1 MSNIFVF
8 RQPPHGVIS
17 EYFGGGGK
25 GGQTVQ
31 STQIPPEVLARYN
44 AVNSKAEEVAQTPF
58 QQYNGEFVA
67 GLNPTQNAGVQ
78 ATSDYSQSAQPYYGA
93 GAGLTLGA
101 SQGVGPVSQGQIGY
115 YQNPY
120 TQSVVNS
127 TEAALN
133 QQFGQQNAQLQSQAI
148 KGGAFGGDRSN
159 LAQAQL
165 AGQQGLALSQ
175 SISPLYQQSYTQAL
189 NEANLQQQNQQ
200 ANLARQM
207 QGGAQLGNLGAGAQG
222 AALAGA
228 QAQIAAGTLGQQTQ
242 QAQDTALY
250 QQFLQERGYP
260 FQTTQFLANIAEGTG
275 ALSGNTT
282 SSQQSGG
289 YFSSDERL
297 KKNIEHVGKLNDG
310 QNIYRYQY
318 KDDPHGDTHIG
329 VLGQEALAKK
339 KPGVGLDPAGYLAV
353 NYHDV
358 TDDAAHEGKGL
369 IPNSMGGAV
378 HESGNF
384 ARGGYAEGGMSW
396 ADILAAHKAG
406 LPGQEKQQTPG
417 LGIPT
422 QSSAPKT
429 LQTAPLLQRK
439 QEGNPL
445 TEAANAGKNIVG
457 AKKAFDEMK
466 SLHPIDAAKNFFNG
480 TGTGD
485 KSTMRAPTEGTP
497 GSSSPAAATGAP
509 GKQAGLNP
517 SEARPSWMPDEHG
530 NVSAATSGEAH
541 PINVTSAGQAPLEQ
555 IQSGGA
561 PSGTT
566 PATEHVAD
574 ASSINDVADSSSNL
588 GDFASMSSELGDLAD
603 FAKRG
608 GRINPFCYGGVVPRT
623 KRAPGGTVNPYST
636 SEDPNKIMDD
646 VDKEGEQ
653 STDALK
659 NEQSSMNPKVSGGG
673 GGGGGSPL
681 SAIGPLLSIASFFN
695 AGGSVSPFAYG
706 GLVPR
711 EHHDG
716 SEGNI
721 VGDDGTTVVEQPP
734 IGEDVVNA
742 APGLKV
748 SDLEAAK
755 AEAEKPTGLNT
766 NVMNLTPDK
775 DQQPKYKVEPIKF
788 EDLPAHQQTLLNSI
802 AAPESAGR
810 WDVRY
815 GGVGSSGKTFDIN
828 GPHPAI
834 PERTADGRLSTAA
847 GRYMFTKPTWD
858 GVTGGAP
865 MTEGYQNAAT
875 VKLAQQEYKSQTG
888 RDLDEDLQ
896 KNGMTPEIAK
906 ALSGQWTG
914 LKNYTGKTAPV
925 PDSSVPSASSLIS
938 KASDI
943 VRGKSG
949 PGEYDNK
956 PASMASMGDIVRE
969 YAPAGMPTSENFWV
983 PALGFLGAMLSS
995 PSPKFLGALGSGLVG
1010 GASGYMELRRSQQED
1025 VKNILEVAKSNYK
1038 LTPGENGNPQ
1048 IVDRFGQILSPQEAQ
1063 MNIAKMFIQKGLDPT
1078 VAGVAPEI
1086 TAAARRQMSG
1096 KQDAGPTNLPP
1107 RVNAPAPVEEGAA
1120 SAQTGTESQ
1129 PPIGSPKG
1137 APIQPAQPGQP
1148 VKPEPETP
1156 PTIED
1161 QLNWGKSQWMDFV
1174 QRPENRS
1181 TYGLDKLPE
1190 IDAEI
1195 QQRQQKAAVLMKGAQ
1210 SLQDPAP
1217 ALKQAEL
1224 ETQMAR
1230 DAYAKRQA
1238 LVEAAVATPAAKS
1251 TSYQADQQNQVL
1263 AFQKKAQERNDPVN
1277 YQSDLS
1283 KMKQAAQVLS
1293 QIPDSGKPAEQL
1305 QTMRQWLVQLGI
1317 PTDQAQVADFATA
1330 QKLAAGTISGI
1341 INAQDLNRAPAAGSA
1356 LAGQQVAGP
1365 TQPAGTNFQIIA
1377 RNIAERQFA
1386 KERDDA
1392 YLYGKDEKGRPYF
1405 GTRVDKF
1412 NNDWQK
1418 AHKDHLD
1425 ELIAQTMNSP
1435 EMPASPNISTKEW
1448 DNLEREWGPK
1458 GFDRAAKVADTV
1470 ARASAGKPWAASAPS
1485 APSAGTAGPKNIPW
1499 TFANPEQSAG
1509 VPITTLQ

>member
-1 MSNIFVF
+1 M
-8 RQPPHGVIS
+8 
-17 EYFGGGGK
+17 GGGGK
-25 GGQTVQ
+25 GGSTVQ

-175 SISPLYQQSYTQAL
+175 AISPLYQQSYTQAL

-406 LPGQEKQQTPG
+406 LPGQEKQQPPG

-445 TEAANAGKNIVG
+445 TEAANAGKNIVE

-497 GSSSPAAATGAP
+497 RSSSPAAATGAP

-588 GDFASMSSELGDLAD
+588 GDFASMGSEMSDMADMGSSMADMSSELGDLAD

-623 KRAPGGTVNPYST
+623 KRAPGGIVNPYST

-653 STDALK
+653 STGALK

-716 SEGNI
+716 SEGNV
-721 VGDDGTTVVEQPP
+721 VGDDDTTVVEQPP

-748 SDLEAAK
+748 NDLETAK
-755 AEAEKPTGLNT
+755 AEAEKPTGL
-766 NVMNLTPDK
+766 D
-775 DQQPKYKVEPIKF
+775 
-788 EDLPAHQQTLLNSI
+788 
-802 AAPESAGR
+802 
-810 WDVRY
+810 
-815 GGVGSSGKTFDIN
+815 
-828 GPHPAI
+828 
-834 PERTADGRLSTAA
+834 
-847 GRYMFTKPTWD
+847 
-858 GVTGGAP
+858 
-865 MTEGYQNAAT
+865 
-875 VKLAQQEYKSQTG
+875 
-888 RDLDEDLQ
+888 
-896 KNGMTPEIAK
+896 AK
-906 ALSGQWTG
+906 ALGLSVGQPDKSLPRNIRNNNPGNIEASSWAQKQPGYVGSDGRFAVFEKPEHGAQAMDSLLNNYAAKGLTTPAQIIGRWSPSSDPTNQPGSTSNYANYVAKQLGVGPNDKIDMSDPAIRSKLAASMFQFEGGNKVSGSS
-914 LKNYTGKTAPV
+914 APA
-925 PDSSVPSASSLIS
+925 PSADSSSLIS

-1010 GASGYMELRRSQQED
+1010 GASGYMELRKSQQED
-1025 VKNILEVAKSNYK
+1025 VKNMLEVVKSNFK
-1038 LTPGENGNPQ
+1038 LTPGENGQPQ

-1063 MNIAKMFIQKGLDPT
+1063 MNIAKMFLQNGISNPSVVGIS
-1078 VAGVAPEI
+1078 PEI
-1086 TAAARRQMSG
+1086 VAEARRQMKGG
-1096 KQDAGPTNLPP
+1096 KTDAGPTNLPP
-1107 RVNAPAPVEEGAA
+1107 RVNAPATVEGGAA
-1120 SAQTGTESQ
+1120 PAQAVTEAQ

-1210 SLQDPAP
+1210 SLQDPTP